1 MPCPGKFTAQQ
12 AISNCMARIPLIAA
26 RGAVREPQIL
36 SKGRVSQHAPA
47 VARVAGDAGEKNLT
61 TVPEVSRQIV
71 QVARKWMD
79 TESPCPGRQGPVAV
93 WRKQLTADQM
103 SLL

>member
-1 MPCPGKFTAQQ
+1 
-12 AISNCMARIPLIAA
+12 MARIPLVAA

-79 TESPCPGRQGPVAV
+79 GVALPWQARASSCV
-93 WRKQLTADQM
+93 AKAADCR
-103 SLL
+103 SDVPAIVSGVLITFTYNLGL